1 MLLTTQY
8 QKIMRAVYRKES
20 NMNGFN
26 ISPELKNFI
35 GKIIMMGIGL
45 FLISGII
52 ALSLD
57 LSFGM
62 ILFVLGGVFT
72 VIGGYLG
79 GPNRYYPKNP
89 RTLPEELTAFKMHS
103 IKNSVPFYAFE
114 NVLLFAGL
122 IAIIISLLL
131 LF

>member
-1 MLLTTQY
+1 MLLTTQHL
-8 QKIMRAVYRKES
+8 KILRKVHRKES
-20 NMNGFN
+20 NMNGSN
-26 ISPELKNFI
+26 ISSELKNFI

-57 LSFGM
+57 RSFGM

-89 RTLPEELTAFKMHS
+89 RTSPEELTAFKMHS

>member
-1 MLLTTQY
+1 MLLTTQHL
-8 QKIMRAVYRKES
+8 KILRKVHRKES
-20 NMNGFN
+20 NMNGSS
-26 ISPELKNFI
+26 ISPELKNFV
-35 GKIIMMGIGL
+35 GKTIMMGIGL
-45 FLISGII
+45 LLISGII

-57 LSFGM
+57 LSFSM

-89 RTLPEELTAFKMHS
+89 RTSPEELTAFKMHS

>member
-1 MLLTTQY
+1 MLLTTQHL
-8 QKIMRAVYRKES
+8 KILRKVHRKES
-20 NMNGFN
+20 NMNGSS
-26 ISPELKNFI
+26 ISPELKNFV
-35 GKIIMMGIGL
+35 GKTIMMGIGL
-45 FLISGII
+45 LLISGII

-62 ILFVLGGVFT
+62 ILFVLGWVFT

-89 RTLPEELTAFKMHS
+89 RTSPEELTAFKMHS

>member
-1 MLLTTQY
+1 MLLTTQHL
-8 QKIMRAVYRKES
+8 KILRKVHRKES
-20 NMNGFN
+20 NMNGSN
-26 ISPELKNFI
+26 ISSELKNFI

-45 FLISGII
+45 LLISGII

-79 GPNRYYPKNP
+79 GPNRYFPKNP
-89 RTLPEELTAFKMHS
+89 RTSPEELTAFKMHS

>member
-45 FLISGII
+45 LLISGII

-89 RTLPEELTAFKMHS
+89 RTSPEELTAFKMHS

>member
-57 LSFGM
+57 RSFGI

-89 RTLPEELTAFKMHS
+89 RTSPEELTAFKMHS

>member
-1 MLLTTQY
+1 
-8 QKIMRAVYRKES
+8 
-20 NMNGFN
+20 MNGFN

-45 FLISGII
+45 LLISGII

-89 RTLPEELTAFKMHS
+89 RTFPEELTAFKMHS

>member
-45 FLISGII
+45 LLISGII

>member
-1 MLLTTQY
+1 MTTQY

-20 NMNGFN
+20 NMNGSS
-26 ISPELKNFI
+26 ISPELKNFV
-35 GKIIMMGIGL
+35 GKTIMMGIGL
-45 FLISGII
+45 LLISGII

-89 RTLPEELTAFKMHS
+89 RTSPEELTAFKMHS

>member
-1 MLLTTQY
+1 MLLTTQHL
-8 QKIMRAVYRKES
+8 KILRKVHRKES
-20 NMNGFN
+20 NMNGSS
-26 ISPELKNFI
+26 ISPELKNFV
-35 GKIIMMGIGL
+35 GKTIMMGIGL
-45 FLISGII
+45 LLISGII

-79 GPNRYYPKNP
+79 GPKRYYPKNP
-89 RTLPEELTAFKMHS
+89 RTSPEELMAFKMHS

>member
-1 MLLTTQY
+1 MLLTTQHL
-8 QKIMRAVYRKES
+8 KILRKVHRKES
-20 NMNGFN
+20 NMNGSS
-26 ISPELKNFI
+26 ISPELKNFV
-35 GKIIMMGIGL
+35 GKTIMMGIGL
-45 FLISGII
+45 LLISGII

-89 RTLPEELTAFKMHS
+89 RTSPEELTAFKMHS

-122 IAIIISLLL
+122 IAVIIGLLL

>member
-1 MLLTTQY
+1 MLLTTQHL
-8 QKIMRAVYRKES
+8 KILRKVHRKES

-45 FLISGII
+45 LLISGII

-89 RTLPEELTAFKMHS
+89 RTSPEELTAFKMHS

>member
-1 MLLTTQY
+1 MLLTTQHL
-8 QKIMRAVYRKES
+8 KILRKVHRKES
-20 NMNGFN
+20 NMNGSS
-26 ISPELKNFI
+26 ISPELKNFV
-35 GKIIMMGIGL
+35 GKTIMMGIGL
-45 FLISGII
+45 LLISGII

>member
-1 MLLTTQY
+1 MTTQHL
-8 QKIMRAVYRKES
+8 KILRKVHRKES
-20 NMNGFN
+20 NMNGSS
-26 ISPELKNFI
+26 ISPELKNFV
-35 GKIIMMGIGL
+35 GKTIMMGIGL
-45 FLISGII
+45 LLISGII

-62 ILFVLGGVFT
+62 ILFVLGWVFT

-89 RTLPEELTAFKMHS
+89 RTSPEELTAFKMHS

>member
-1 MLLTTQY
+1 MLLTTQHL
-8 QKIMRAVYRKES
+8 KILRKVHRKES
-20 NMNGFN
+20 NMNGSS
-26 ISPELKNFI
+26 ISPELKNFV
-35 GKIIMMGIGL
+35 GKTIMMGIGL
-45 FLISGII
+45 LLISGII

-89 RTLPEELTAFKMHS
+89 RTSPEELTAFKMHS

>member
-20 NMNGFN
+20 NMNGSN
-26 ISPELKNFI
+26 ISSELKNFI

-57 LSFGM
+57 RSFGM

>member
-1 MLLTTQY
+1 
-8 QKIMRAVYRKES
+8 
-20 NMNGFN
+20 MNGFN

-45 FLISGII
+45 LLISGII

-62 ILFVLGGVFT
+62 ILFVLGWVFT

-89 RTLPEELTAFKMHS
+89 RTSPEELTAFKMHS

-122 IAIIISLLL
+122 NAIVISLLL

>member
-1 MLLTTQY
+1 MLLTTQHL
-8 QKIMRAVYRKES
+8 KILRKVHRKES
-20 NMNGFN
+20 NMNGSS
-26 ISPELKNFI
+26 ISPELKNFV
-35 GKIIMMGIGL
+35 GKTIMMGIGL
-45 FLISGII
+45 LLISGII

-62 ILFVLGGVFT
+62 ILFVLGWVFT

-89 RTLPEELTAFKMHS
+89 RTSPEELMAFKMHS

>member
-1 MLLTTQY
+1 MLLTTQHL
-8 QKIMRAVYRKES
+8 KILRKVHRKES
-20 NMNGFN
+20 NMNGSN
-26 ISPELKNFI
+26 ISSELKNFI

-57 LSFGM
+57 RSFGM